1 MGPIFQFADE
11 FNLDSIFS
19 SDDSPSLFRRAL
31 TSQSCIQVEDVITA
45 RLEDLAAWGTK
56 PYDPTLYPSSNDA
69 AMPFFTATLII
80 LFAASDNTG

>member
-1 MGPIFQFADE
+1 MGPIFQFVDE

-45 RLEDLAAWGTK
+45 RLEDLAA
-56 PYDPTLYPSSNDA
+56 
-69 AMPFFTATLII
+69 
-80 LFAASDNTG
+80 